1 MMENEQWSANPENT
15 NPAEKFVD
23 AEIIDSSGFQV
34 TRAELF
40 SHNLEPSIT
49 LWPTRIKFNM
59 ACLRRFPGVKYIRL
73 LINPEQRR
81 IIIRPCEQ
89 DAPDSLRW
97 AVGGGE
103 SELKSRDMICRI
115 FADKVFDLMKWER
128 EYRYKILAKPASCN
142 GEFNLLFKLTDF
154 EVFMITG
161 TNKNRGYL
169 QNDWRDFFGVPVE
182 KHEESYKVNI
192 AEGYLTTDKA

>member
-1 MMENEQWSANPENT
+1 
-15 NPAEKFVD
+15 
-23 AEIIDSSGFQV
+23 
-34 TRAELF
+34 
-40 SHNLEPSIT
+40 
-49 LWPTRIKFNM
+49 
-59 ACLRRFPGVKYIRL
+59 
-73 LINPEQRR
+73 
-81 IIIRPCEQ
+81 
-89 DAPDSLRW
+89 
-97 AVGGGE
+97 
-103 SELKSRDMICRI
+103 MICRI

-128 EYRYKILAKPASCN
+128 EYRYKILAKPASCD